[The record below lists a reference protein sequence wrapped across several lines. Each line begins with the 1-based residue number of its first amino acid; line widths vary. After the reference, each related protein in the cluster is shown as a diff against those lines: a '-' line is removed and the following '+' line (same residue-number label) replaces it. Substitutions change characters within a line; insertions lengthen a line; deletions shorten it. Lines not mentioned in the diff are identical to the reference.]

1 MTEETTP
8 QTTASSK
15 ACPKCGEAKSA
26 TEFYKDRSK
35 KDGLDNRCK
44 PCKREQKR
52 KWREANSEYERER
65 SRKRYA
71 ANPEKKREANR
82 KWREANPEK
91 KREADRKWCEANPDK
106 IYARNQEALAKRSR
120 RVARIRKMMAH
131 FDGRTGWLEKLA
143 VAVAVRSDAQGLSW
157 IASDIDELLLIHYYK
172 EV

>member
-15 ACPKCGEAKSA
+15 TCTKCGETKST
-26 TEFYKDRSK
+26 TEFYKGK
-35 KDGLDNRCK
+35 GTKDGLRPECK
-44 PCKREQKR
+44 PCKRALAR
-52 KWREANSEYERER
+52 KHHADNPEKHRER
-65 SRKRYA
+65 S
-71 ANPEKKREANR
+71 R

-91 KREADRKWCEANPDK
+91 TTERVRTWREANPDK
-106 IYARNQEALAKRSR
+106 YHAQNQERLAKRSR

-143 VAVAVRSDAQGLSW
+143 VAVAVRSDAQGLCW